1 MAEKFLATG
10 ATGGIGCAV
19 CLLAAERGF
28 VPVVGYRG
36 DRREEARELARQCQ
50 GETLELDL
58 LDLDGIEPRVA
69 SLLQGGAALAGVA
82 LVASPAPEIGRLTQ
96 VSSDSMAHFWRAGV
110 LGNQRLLSC
119 LVKSCFQPRRQGF
132 VGAILSAAMG
142 EQGAEAT
149 PNMGAYTV
157 SKYGLLGVIALL
169 RAETPWLTVR
179 TISPGFTD
187 TAMLDAF
194 DDRWIDKIRAAGGI
208 STPEQVADDLLAG
221 LTPQVPA
228 A

>member
-1 MAEKFLATG
+1 MAEKILVTG
-10 ATGGIGCAV
+10 ATGGIGRAV
-19 CLLAAERGF
+19 CLALAARGF

-36 DRREEARELARQCQ
+36 DRHEEAAELAQQCD
-50 GETLELDL
+50 GELLEIDL
-58 LDLDGIEPRVA
+58 LDLEPMEDKVA
-69 SLLQGGAALAGVA
+69 SLEGVAGVA
-82 LVASPAPEIGRLTQ
+82 LVASPPPEIGRLTQ
-96 VSSDSMAHFWRAGV
+96 VSGASLDHFWRANV

-132 VGAILSAAMG
+132 VGAVLSAAMG
-142 EQGAEAT
+142 EHGSAAA

-169 RAETPWLTVR
+169 KAETPWLTVR
-179 TISPGFTD
+179 TVSPGFVD

-194 DDRWIDKIRAAGGI
+194 DDRWIDKIRAAGRI
-208 STPEQVADDLLAG
+208 STPEQVADDLLGG
-221 LTPQVPA
+221 LTPRAPA